1 MSLVLALDDKA
12 VSDLMSKERFETAKE
27 AFAAGNTPQ
36 TGRETDGDMDT
47 SWVYSLTK
55 DASGRF
61 EKTINNAVIILE
73 NDPLLKGR
81 IVTDEFASCGMALG
95 RVPWD
100 ERDEKRRWKD
110 VDDAGFYRYM
120 ETFYG
125 LTGREKL
132 DNALLLVSSKNRIND
147 VKRYSAGVWMG
158 TARSAW
164 KASWRTILGQRTT
177 STPMQSCGSPCVQP
191 WHGQLPAA

>member
-1 MSLVLALDDKA
+1 
-12 VSDLMSKERFETAKE
+12 
-27 AFAAGNTPQ
+27 
-36 TGRETDGDMDT
+36 MDT

-81 IVTDEFASCGMALG
+81 IVTDEFASCGMVLG

-110 VDDAGFYRYM
+110 VDDAGFY
-120 ETFYG
+120 
-125 LTGREKL
+125 
-132 DNALLLVSSKNRIND
+132 LLWPDRQ
-147 VKRYSAGVWMG
+147 
-158 TARSAW
+158 
-164 KASWRTILGQRTT
+164 GQ
-177 STPMQSCGSPCVQP
+177 
-191 WHGQLPAA
+191 A